1 MAQAKS
7 GDKVSIHYTGTFSDG
22 TVFDSS
28 EGREPLEFVLGSGQV
43 IQGLDAHLDGME
55 VGAKSSVTIP
65 ADQAY
70 GAHAPEAIQKV
81 PLSNFPEDMKLEV
94 GMQLGA
100 TSQDGQQL
108 SFIVKELSDTEAT
121 LDGNHPLAGRDLTF
135 AVELVS
141 VG

>member
-7 GDKVSIHYTGTFSDG
+7 GDKVSIHYTGTYSDG

-55 VGAKSSVTIP
+55 VGGKSSVTIP